1 MSKRINKKQL
11 HGAGV
16 GIFQKI
22 MITFL
27 IAMLP
32 IVIVSALMN
41 SSGKRTVSTEIT
53 KSLQSNAHFYLN
65 TFEMEMQRLINMKKQ
80 YVLDSTI
87 QDLMQF
93 YMIYSDSEQVQAYQ
107 EIERKLQQFKSSS
120 LFVQSIKAIFPKLGM
135 TIYDERIVRSGD
147 LSQADLLLDSHIIKQ
162 SNDRLIMKEQ
172 YPLREVEDR
181 FVQLYLEITLSQHA
195 MEKSLSDIA
204 AYNNGEA
211 FILQNEG
218 HWTIGAV
225 PGEQLTHQ
233 QMMELLDLD
242 TSSASSG
249 IGQFEMGED
258 IYVYAY
264 EVSEL
269 LDATIVVFLSEST
282 FLGPIQRYQ
291 FIYYLLIVTAVAVIA
306 FFSTWIYNFIH
317 KPMLTLTGAFRRLE
331 KGDFNIMLPTDQRS
345 DFDYLYRQFNM
356 MSGQLNHL
364 IKEAYEHELR
374 LNRAELKQLQ
384 AQMDPHFLYNIFFLM
399 NRMIKLED
407 MESAKQLTKYLGQFF
422 QYITR
427 NSSDEASLEK
437 EVQHIEAYIGIQRL
451 RFGRKLSVELQ
462 PLPEQLKTIVVP
474 RLILQPIVEN
484 AFEYGLEDHE
494 LQGQLRVSFEIKQ
507 AEVHIDIEDNG
518 AEVDDQLLDSLQGKL
533 RASDTKHEAT
543 GLLNI
548 HRRLQLKHGTAYG
561 LQVERSSLGGLHVRL
576 TVPLDSNHIS

>member
-1 MSKRINKKQL
+1 MMMSKRINKKQL
-11 HGAGV
+11 HGAGM

-32 IVIVSALMN
+32 IVIVSAFMN
-41 SSGKRTVSTEIT
+41 STGKKTVSTEIT

-120 LFVQSIKAIFPKLGM
+120 LFVQSIKAIFPKLGI
-135 TIYDERIVRSGD
+135 TIYDGRIDRSGD
-147 LSQADLLLDSHIIKQ
+147 LSQADLMLDSHIIKQ

-225 PGEQLTHQ
+225 PDERLTHR
-233 QMMELLDLD
+233 QMIELLDLD
-242 TSSASSG
+242 TSSASNG
-249 IGQFEMGED
+249 IGQFKMGED

-269 LDATIVVFLSEST
+269 LDATIVVFLSENT
-282 FLGPIQRYQ
+282 FLGPIQSYQ
-291 FIYYLLIVTAVAVIA
+291 VIYYLLIVTAVIVIA
-306 FFSTWIYNFIH
+306 FFSTWIYSFIH

-331 KGDFNIMLPTDQRS
+331 KGDFNITLPTDQRS
-345 DFDYLYRQFNM
+345 DFYYLYRQFNI
-356 MSGQLNHL
+356 MSGRLNYL

-451 RFGRKLSVELQ
+451 RFGRKLDVELQ
-462 PLPEQLKTIVVP
+462 PLPDQLKAIVVP

-484 AFEYGLEDHE
+484 SFEYGLEDHE
-494 LQGQLRVSFEIKQ
+494 LQGKLQVSFEIEQ
-507 AEVHIDIEDNG
+507 AQALIHVEDNG
-518 AEVDDQLLDSLQGKL
+518 VEVDDQLLQALREKL
-533 RASDTKHEAT
+533 NALDTRHEAT

-548 HRRLQLKHGTAYG
+548 HRRLQLKYGAAYG
-561 LQVERSSLGGLHVRL
+561 LSVERSHLGGLHVKL
-576 TVPLDSNHIS
+576 TVPLDPN